1 MVKSIQLRNTEVLKL
16 SAIIFWVNFL
26 IKSFVL
32 ENFWVRKKCLSPKKG
47 LASKIFLGTGII

>member
-32 ENFWVRKKCLSPKKG
+32 ENFWVRKKMFESKKKVW
-47 LASKIFLGTGII
+47 LQKYFWVQV